1 MIAAILFLLI
11 PPQDALQRAGG
22 EILPVKSTVGRD
34 RIDLRLGPALETDRC
49 TILPSKA
56 SVDFKIAPD
65 FACGR
70 FDLAAG
76 YRSLFTKSLRE
87 EMLGALIESAKAE
100 LASSA
105 MVLAC
110 QMSPTLCDA
119 MKHYKLVANDVLAL
133 QLNQCRAIEAAS
145 SGVTDGMRARAIKQC
160 LAELQAKGISLD
172 EAMRQCQLARDLRGL
187 AGGRVEEIDLVKEVS
202 KVLGLRAESESLLGE
217 VAGGAKWRDEGVN
230 GSVKVRP
237 VAALFERVRRGFEE
251 GWMKAIQDPS
261 HATDATLVPPGS
273 PPATA
278 FEVQRVALLPPSDRR
293 IVVASLASAFALQET
308 ARRMGE
314 AQAALE
320 SAAAIATDPALE
332 GRLRAEVERLDA
344 EFRRLREE
352 YDLSELVA
360 RARLRSEAEVR
371 AAEAERF
378 RRATE
383 PWRREAANAGS
394 ARAAAPWGSGCPVER
409 KQ

>member
-11 PPQDALQRAGG
+11 PAQDALQRAGG

-133 QLNQCRAIEAAS
+133 QLTNAARSRPPRPALPTACAPGRSSSAWPNSRPRAFRWTRPCASASWHATCAGWPAAAS
-145 SGVTDGMRARAIKQC
+145 
-160 LAELQAKGISLD
+160 
-172 EAMRQCQLARDLRGL
+172 
-187 AGGRVEEIDLVKEVS
+187 
-202 KVLGLRAESESLLGE
+202 
-217 VAGGAKWRDEGVN
+217 
-230 GSVKVRP
+230 
-237 VAALFERVRRGFEE
+237 RR
-251 GWMKAIQDPS
+251 
-261 HATDATLVPPGS
+261 
-273 PPATA
+273 
-278 FEVQRVALLPPSDRR
+278 
-293 IVVASLASAFALQET
+293 
-308 ARRMGE
+308 
-314 AQAALE
+314 
-320 SAAAIATDPALE
+320 
-332 GRLRAEVERLDA
+332 
-344 EFRRLREE
+344 
-352 YDLSELVA
+352 
-360 RARLRSEAEVR
+360 
-371 AAEAERF
+371 
-378 RRATE
+378 
-383 PWRREAANAGS
+383 
-394 ARAAAPWGSGCPVER
+394 
-409 KQ
+409 